1 MNAKV
6 SFLYFLYI
14 ISVVVIVRVIIPGNI
29 VTMEGDAISDCD
41 HVRLL

>member
-14 ISVVVIVRVIIPGNI
+14 ISVVVIPGNI